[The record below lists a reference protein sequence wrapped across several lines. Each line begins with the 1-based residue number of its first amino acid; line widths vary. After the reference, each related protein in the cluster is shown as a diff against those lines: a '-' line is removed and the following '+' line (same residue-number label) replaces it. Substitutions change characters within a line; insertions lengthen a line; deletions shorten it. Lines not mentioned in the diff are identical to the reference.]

1 MTRRAQGAGM
11 ALLDGTQATVA
22 RVAVAFIGSAA
33 PAAGYRL
40 AGARTWSPQPG
51 DETAAL
57 AAAMAQ
63 ADLVVL
69 SAELARRLPESLLE
83 EATLRLSPL
92 VLIEPD
98 GGAPSPALDPVSRA
112 RRQLSLE
119 VGAEPPRT
127 MPAPT
132 SSG

>member
-1 MTRRAQGAGM
+1 MMRRTE
-11 ALLDGTQATVA
+11 ALDTAPPSDMQTTAAFVP
-22 RVAVAFIGSAA
+22 VAFIGSAA
-33 PAAGYRL
+33 RAAGYRL
-40 AGARTWSPQPG
+40 AGVQTWSPQPG

-63 ADLVVL
+63 ARLVVL

-83 EATLRLSPL
+83 AATLRLSPL

-98 GGAPSPALDPVSRA
+98 GGASLPAVDPVSRA

-119 VGAEPPRT
+119 MGSAPPGSMQAAR
-127 MPAPT
+127 
-132 SSG
+132 